1 MTDVE
6 RAKPMTSVNPDSVPE
21 EPESRPAEK
30 VHNDYGADEIQ
41 VLEGL
46 EAVRKRPGMYIGS
59 TGARGLH
66 HLVYEIVDNSVD
78 EALAGYCDTIEVTIL
93 EDGGVRVDG
102 DLGGVRQ
109 PTQHVAT
116 EARLAYLGLHPLQG
130 DALIVEQR
138 GTDRPGEFVPI
149 ETVTNS
155 ISPNGDEGV
164 GAVRMTID
172 AAYLGVEEITVAA
185 GSFTARR
192 YALRWRADWPAAD
205 LWVRQEDAL
214 FLLMRWSLI
223 PNWYELTAWTQED
236 LTA

>member
-1 MTDVE
+1 MSSHT
-6 RAKPMTSVNPDSVPE
+6 
-21 EPESRPAEK
+21 PALRRRLAGRIA
-30 VHNDYGADEIQ
+30 YRGADGGAIGCEHFDLSSHRDGHLLRALC
-41 VLEGL
+41 VLDDVDL
-46 EAVRKRPGMYIGS
+46 LRDVTISMDAAWRP
-59 TGARGLH
+59 R
-66 HLVYEIVDNSVD
+66 D
-78 EALAGYCDTIEVTIL
+78 GYCRLTRAGRDESTLWFRVE
-93 EDGGVRVDG
+93 EDGVRVDG

-109 PTQHVAT
+109 PPQHVAT
-116 EARLAYLGLHPLQG
+116 DTRLAYLGLHPLQG

-138 GTDRPGEFVPI
+138 GIDRPGEFMPI

-172 AAYLGVEEITVAA
+172 AAYVGVEAITVAA

-192 YALRWRADWPAAD
+192 YALRWRTDWPAAD

-223 PNWYELTAWTQED
+223 PNWYELTEWTQED
-236 LTA
+236 YIA